1 MTLKVVVGPV
11 FSESGGVSRHI
22 DAIAKHSSHAVSK
35 APSPLTRAFVGS
47 KSKGPRYEAYTRLR
61 APFGLWGYDIL
72 HSHAHPWFTRL
83 CRRSRPRAS
92 GWVHTYHAFYFPE
105 DFPSGSLEPWQEDAN
120 EAAFKVARESDVRIC
135 VSEYLRD
142 HLSSEHGLDSLYI
155 PNGVDLAETA
165 RADGGRF
172 REAHGLS
179 GFALFVGSSSPMK
192 NHRAFVDLARDVPSV
207 SFAMVGPGLDVSSVA
222 ARERGPL
229 PSNLRCVGPLDR
241 ASTLDAIAASSAL
254 VCTSVREGQGIAL
267 IEAMAL
273 GRPVVAPDHS
283 GCAEVIG
290 RGRYGLMYAF
300 GSRED
305 LAEKL
310 HAAMGRPDTVARARE
325 RVAEEY
331 DWRKVVAKVD
341 EVYARLSR

>member
-1 MTLKVVVGPV
+1 MALKVVVGPV
-11 FSESGGVSRHI
+11 FSEAGGVSRHI
-22 DAIAKHSSHAVSK
+22 DAIAKHSSHSVTK
-35 APSPLTRAFVGS
+35 APSLFTRVVVGNRS
-47 KSKGPRYEAYTRLR
+47 RGPRYEAYTRLR

-105 DFPSGSLEPWQEDAN
+105 DCPSGALEPWQEDAN

-135 VSEYLRD
+135 VSDYLRD
-142 HLSSEHGLDSLYI
+142 YLLSEHDLDSLYI
-155 PNGVDLAETA
+155 PNGVDLAECA
-165 RADGGRF
+165 RADGDRF
-172 REAHGLS
+172 RKAYGLS
-179 GFALFVGSSSPMK
+179 DFVLFAGSSSPMK
-192 NHRAFVDLARDVPSV
+192 NHHAFVDLARGAPSKSFVMVGSGLDGPSV
-207 SFAMVGPGLDVSSVA
+207 AGL
-222 ARERGPL
+222 ERVPL
-229 PSNLRCVGPLDR
+229 PSNLRCIGPLDH

-254 VCTSVREGQGIAL
+254 VCTSVREGHGIVL

-290 RGRYGLMYAF
+290 HGRYGQMYAF
-300 GSRED
+300 GSGEN

-310 HAAMGRPDTVARARE
+310 HAALESPEVVARARE

-331 DWRKVVAKVD
+331 DWRKIAARMD
-341 EVYARLSR
+341 EVYSRLAQ